1 MLSCRPCNLASVL
14 IWLSFAPE
22 FLGILSIIAALR
34 FALLSKDSAGAELLQ
49 LSWQR
54 ILQSEDKPR
63 YSESPT
69 PPGTGPA
76 SSRRHAVLHG
86 SHDPLP
92 EASVSCEDKRPNF
105 ELKAPELL
113 DPNPQVAASFVLSQA
128 IRNRDQSIQA
138 VLANSTRQAR
148 SASKEHQG
156 PPVPLHA
163 VAGLP
168 NSQLTSRQMA
178 LGLKARCLRLV

>member
-63 YSESPT
+63 YSESESPT
-69 PPGTGPA
+69 PGARPRLAVMLCFTDRMTLFQKLPSPL
-76 SSRRHAVLHG
+76 SSRL
-86 SHDPLP
+86 
-92 EASVSCEDKRPNF
+92 
-105 ELKAPELL
+105 
-113 DPNPQVAASFVLSQA
+113 Q
-128 IRNRDQSIQA
+128 
-138 VLANSTRQAR
+138 NS
-148 SASKEHQG
+148 
-156 PPVPLHA
+156 
-163 VAGLP
+163 
-168 NSQLTSRQMA
+168 
-178 LGLKARCLRLV
+178 